1 LKLVIV
7 AVGSRMPEWVKAACN
22 EYIRR
27 MPRQLGVEIVEVKP
41 EKRGAGRSPEQ
52 ILALESVRLESAIPP
67 NATRIAL
74 DESGENWSSA
84 QLAQTVRETM
94 GRKAPLAFLIGG
106 ADGLAAGIKLRAHRL
121 LSLSNMTLP
130 HALARVVLC
139 EQLYRAASI
148 INAHPYHRE

>member
-1 LKLVIV
+1 
-7 AVGSRMPEWVKAACN
+7 MPEWVKAACS
-22 EYIRR
+22 EYIKR
-27 MPRQLGVEIVEVKP
+27 MPRELGIEILEVKP
-41 EKRGAGRSPEQ
+41 EKRGAGKSAVQ
-52 ILALESVRLESAIPP
+52 ILALESVRLESGIPP

-74 DESGENWSSA
+74 DERGENWSSA
-84 QLAQTVRETM
+84 QLAQTVREAM

-106 ADGLAAGIKLRAHRL
+106 ADGLAAEIKLRAHRL